1 MNRKVASRKVRSP
14 EPEVSCKLIG
24 CLPECKVIN
33 TDRISCDGS
42 LRVTLALTA
51 APDIVSNPT
60 DIVLVLDRS
69 GSMAGAPLADMK
81 LGSKTF
87 IDLIDEATDSDQDGQ
102 IGSGSRMGVV
112 SFSNTAA
119 ANAQLTTSVDTL
131 KTAVDGLSAGGS
143 TNHADAFAKAIQLFD
158 PASSNAKVIV
168 LFTDGNTTIGAPPAP
183 VAAAARAQGIIIYCI
198 GLIGSDGLDIT
209 ALNNWATDPDAS
221 HVAVTP
227 NAAGL
232 EELFAELAANI
243 SKPGATEIVIDEA
256 VNPDFVIT
264 SISSPTKGSATMLD
278 AHSLRW
284 NIAQLGVTTSESAS
298 LDFFI
303 RHVGQ
308 QSGTKLVNE
317 SITYSDKE
325 GNVVSFPKPMVSVEC
340 DIVVHPEPCPEPV
353 DLTVEGCQDS
363 VLVDLGDV
371 YLESQGRIIQ
381 MDVTIQN
388 VCPGKRVALAAILT
402 EVDQDGMEH
411 QRGMKAFT
419 IPAHSA
425 PVCRDVLVKCIK
437 FVVPEDLSVS
447 GGAMCSPRKFKARFL
462 ANNIDTDYR
471 CCESTMTL

>member
-1 MNRKVASRKVRSP
+1 MGVTNSN
-14 EPEVSCKLIG
+14 
-24 CLPECKVIN
+24 KVIN
-33 TDRISCDGS
+33 TDRMLCDGA

-69 GSMAGAPLADMK
+69 GSMTGSPLANLK
-81 LGSKTF
+81 LGANTF
-87 IDLIDEATDSDQDGQ
+87 IDLIDEATDSTKDGQ

-112 SFSNTAA
+112 SFSSTAVANT
-119 ANAQLTTSVDTL
+119 QLITSVDAL
-131 KTAVDGLSAGGS
+131 KAAVDGLSAGGS
-143 TNHADAFAKAIQLFD
+143 TNHADAFAKATQLFD
-158 PASSNAKVIV
+158 PASPNAKVMV

-198 GLIGSDGLDIT
+198 GLIGSDGLDIS
-209 ALNNWATDPDAS
+209 ALNDWATDPDAS

-227 NAAGL
+227 DAADL

-243 SKPGATEIVIDEA
+243 SKPGATDIVIDEV

-284 NIAQLGVTTSESAS
+284 NIAQLGVTASESAT

-308 QSGTKLVNE
+308 QPGTKLVNE
-317 SITYSDKE
+317 SITYSDQE
-325 GNVVSFPKPMVSVEC
+325 GNVVSFPKPTVSVEC

-371 YLESQGRIIQ
+371 YLGSQGRIIQ

-388 VCPGKRVALAAILT
+388 VCPGKRVSLAAILT

-437 FVVPEDLSVS
+437 FVVPEDLNVS
-447 GGAMCSPRKFKARFL
+447 GTAMCSPRKFKARFL

-471 CCESTMTL
+471 CCESTITL

>member
-1 MNRKVASRKVRSP
+1 MGVTNSN
-14 EPEVSCKLIG
+14 
-24 CLPECKVIN
+24 KVIN
-33 TDRISCDGS
+33 TDRILCDGA

-69 GSMAGAPLADMK
+69 GSMTGSPLANLK
-81 LGSKTF
+81 LGANTF
-87 IDLIDEATDSDQDGQ
+87 IDLIDEATDSTKDGQ

-112 SFSNTAA
+112 SFSSTAVANT
-119 ANAQLTTSVDTL
+119 QLITSVDDL
-131 KTAVDGLSAGGS
+131 KAAVDGLSAGGS
-143 TNHADAFAKAIQLFD
+143 TNHADAFAKATQLFD
-158 PASSNAKVIV
+158 PSSPNAKVMV

-198 GLIGSDGLDIT
+198 GLIGSDGLDIS
-209 ALNNWATDPDAS
+209 ALNDWATDPDAS

-227 NAAGL
+227 DAADL

-243 SKPGATEIVIDEA
+243 SKPGATDIVIDEV

-284 NIAQLGVTTSESAS
+284 NIAQLGVTASESAT

-308 QSGTKLVNE
+308 QPGTKLVNE
-317 SITYSDKE
+317 SITYSDQE
-325 GNVVSFPKPMVSVEC
+325 GNVVSFPKPTVSVEC

-371 YLESQGRIIQ
+371 YLGSQGRIIQ

-437 FVVPEDLSVS
+437 FVVPEDLNVA
-447 GGAMCSPRKFKARFL
+447 GTAMCSPRKFKARFL

-471 CCESTMTL
+471 CCESTITL

>member
-1 MNRKVASRKVRSP
+1 MGVTNSN
-14 EPEVSCKLIG
+14 
-24 CLPECKVIN
+24 KVIN
-33 TDRISCDGS
+33 TDRILCDGA

-69 GSMAGAPLADMK
+69 GSMTGSPLANLK
-81 LGSKTF
+81 LGANTF
-87 IDLIDEATDSDQDGQ
+87 IDLIDEATDSTKDGQ

-112 SFSNTAA
+112 SFSSTAVANT
-119 ANAQLTTSVDTL
+119 QLITSVDDL
-131 KTAVDGLSAGGS
+131 KAAVDGLSAGGS
-143 TNHADAFAKAIQLFD
+143 TNHADAFAKATQLFD
-158 PASSNAKVIV
+158 PASPNAKVMV

-198 GLIGSDGLDIT
+198 GLIGSDGLEIS

-227 NAAGL
+227 DAADL

-243 SKPGATEIVIDEA
+243 SKPGATDIVIDEV

-284 NIAQLGVTTSESAS
+284 NIAQLGVTASESAT

-308 QSGTKLVNE
+308 QPGTKLVNE
-317 SITYSDKE
+317 SITYSDQE
-325 GNVVSFPKPMVSVEC
+325 GNVVSFPKPTVSVEC

-371 YLESQGRIIQ
+371 YLGSQGRIIQ

-437 FVVPEDLSVS
+437 FVVPEDLNVS
-447 GGAMCSPRKFKARFL
+447 GTAMCSPRKFKARFL

-471 CCESTMTL
+471 CCESTITL

>member
-1 MNRKVASRKVRSP
+1 MGVTNSN
-14 EPEVSCKLIG
+14 
-24 CLPECKVIN
+24 KVIN
-33 TDRISCDGS
+33 TDRMLCDGA

-69 GSMAGAPLADMK
+69 GSMTGSPLANLK
-81 LGSKTF
+81 LGANTF
-87 IDLIDEATDSDQDGQ
+87 IDLIDEATDSTKDGQ

-112 SFSNTAA
+112 SFSSTAVANT
-119 ANAQLTTSVDTL
+119 QLITSVDAL
-131 KTAVDGLSAGGS
+131 KAAVDGLSAGGS
-143 TNHADAFAKAIQLFD
+143 TNHADAFAKATQLFD
-158 PASSNAKVIV
+158 PASPNAKVMV

-198 GLIGSDGLDIT
+198 GLIGSDGLDIS
-209 ALNNWATDPDAS
+209 ALNDWATDPDAS

-227 NAAGL
+227 DAADL

-243 SKPGATEIVIDEA
+243 SKPGATDIVIDEV

-284 NIAQLGVTTSESAS
+284 NIAQLGVTASESAT

-308 QSGTKLVNE
+308 QPGTKLVNE
-317 SITYSDKE
+317 SITYSDQE
-325 GNVVSFPKPMVSVEC
+325 GNVVSFPMPTVSVEC

-371 YLESQGRIIQ
+371 YLGSQGRIIQ

-437 FVVPEDLSVS
+437 FVVPEDLNVS
-447 GGAMCSPRKFKARFL
+447 GTAMCSPRKFKARFL

-471 CCESTMTL
+471 CCESTITL

>member
-1 MNRKVASRKVRSP
+1 MGVTNSN
-14 EPEVSCKLIG
+14 
-24 CLPECKVIN
+24 KVIN
-33 TDRISCDGS
+33 TDRILCDGA

-69 GSMAGAPLADMK
+69 GSMTGTPLANMK
-81 LGSKTF
+81 LGANTF
-87 IDLIDEATDSDQDGQ
+87 IDLIDEATDSTKDGQ

-112 SFSNTAA
+112 SFSNAA
-119 ANAQLTTSVDTL
+119 VTNTQLITSVDAL
-131 KTAVDGLSAGGS
+131 KAAVDGLSAGGS
-143 TNHADAFAKAIQLFD
+143 TNHADAFTKAIQLFD
-158 PASSNAKVIV
+158 PASSNAKVMV
-168 LFTDGNTTIGAPPAP
+168 MFTDGNTTIGAPPAP

-198 GLIGSDGLDIT
+198 GLIGSDGLDIS

-227 NAAGL
+227 DAADL

-243 SKPGATEIVIDEA
+243 SKPGATDIVIDEV

-284 NIAQLGVTTSESAS
+284 NIAQLGVTASESAT

-308 QSGTKLVNE
+308 QPGTKLVNE
-317 SITYSDKE
+317 SITYSDQE
-325 GNVVSFPKPMVSVEC
+325 GNVVSFPKPTVSVEC

-371 YLESQGRIIQ
+371 YLGSQGRIIQ

-437 FVVPEDLSVS
+437 FVVPEDLNVA
-447 GGAMCSPRKFKARFL
+447 GTAMCSPRKFKARFL

-471 CCESTMTL
+471 CCESTITL

>member
-1 MNRKVASRKVRSP
+1 MGVTNSN
-14 EPEVSCKLIG
+14 
-24 CLPECKVIN
+24 KVIN
-33 TDRISCDGS
+33 TDRIPCDGA

-60 DIVLVLDRS
+60 DIVLILDRS
-69 GSMAGAPLADMK
+69 GSMTGSPLADMK
-81 LGSKTF
+81 LGAKTF
-87 IDLIDEATDSDQDGQ
+87 IDIIDEATDSSKDGQ

-112 SFSNTAA
+112 SFASTAEA
-119 ANAQLTTSVDTL
+119 DTQLITSVDAL
-131 KTAVDGLSAGGS
+131 KAAVDSLSAGGN

-158 PASSNAKVIV
+158 PASANAKVMV
-168 LFTDGNTTIGAPPAP
+168 MFTDGNTTTGAPPAP

-198 GLIGSDGLDIT
+198 GLVGSDGLDIS

-227 NAAGL
+227 DAADL

-243 SKPGATEIVIDEA
+243 SKPGATDIVIDE
-256 VNPDFVIT
+256 VVSPDFVIT
-264 SISSPTKGSATMLD
+264 SISSPTKGSAAMLD

-284 NIAQLGVTTSESAS
+284 NISQLGVTSSESAS

-308 QSGTKLVNE
+308 QPGTKLVNQ

-325 GNVVSFPKPMVSVEC
+325 GNVVSFPKPTVSVEC
-340 DIVVHPEPCPEPV
+340 DIVVYPERCPEPV
-353 DLTVEGCQDS
+353 DLTVEGCRDS

-371 YLESQGRIIQ
+371 YMESQGRIIQ

-402 EVDQDGMEH
+402 EVDQEGMEH

-447 GGAMCSPRKFKARFL
+447 DGAMCSPRKFKARFL

-471 CCESTMTL
+471 CCESTITL

>member
-1 MNRKVASRKVRSP
+1 MGVTNSN
-14 EPEVSCKLIG
+14 
-24 CLPECKVIN
+24 KVIN
-33 TDRISCDGS
+33 TDRIACDGA

-60 DIVLVLDRS
+60 DIVLILDRS
-69 GSMAGAPLADMK
+69 GSMTGSPLADMK
-81 LGSKTF
+81 LGAKTF
-87 IDLIDEATDSDQDGQ
+87 IDIIDEATDSSKDGQ

-112 SFSNTAA
+112 SFASTAEA
-119 ANAQLTTSVDTL
+119 DTQLITSVDAL
-131 KTAVDGLSAGGS
+131 KAAVDSLSAGGN

-158 PASSNAKVIV
+158 PASSNARVMV
-168 LFTDGNTTIGAPPAP
+168 MFTDGNTTTGAPPAP

-198 GLIGSDGLDIT
+198 GLIGSDGLDIS

-227 NAAGL
+227 DAADL

-243 SKPGATEIVIDEA
+243 SKPGATDIVIDE
-256 VNPDFVIT
+256 VVSPDFVIT
-264 SISSPTKGSATMLD
+264 SISSPTKGSAAMLD

-284 NIAQLGVTTSESAS
+284 NISQLGVTSSESAS

-308 QSGTKLVNE
+308 QPGTKLVNQ

-325 GNVVSFPKPMVSVEC
+325 GNVVSFPKPTVSVEC
-340 DIVVHPEPCPEPV
+340 DIVVYPEKCPEPV
-353 DLTVEGCQDS
+353 DLTVEGCRDS

-371 YLESQGRIIQ
+371 YMESQGRIIQ

-402 EVDQDGMEH
+402 EVDQEGMEH

-447 GGAMCSPRKFKARFL
+447 DGAMCSPRKFKARFL

-471 CCESTMTL
+471 CCESTITL

>member
-1 MNRKVASRKVRSP
+1 MGVTNSN
-14 EPEVSCKLIG
+14 
-24 CLPECKVIN
+24 KVIN
-33 TDRISCDGS
+33 TDRILCDGA

-69 GSMAGAPLADMK
+69 GSMTGTPLANMK
-81 LGSKTF
+81 LGSNTF
-87 IDLIDEATDSDQDGQ
+87 IDLIDEATDNTKDGQ

-112 SFSNTAA
+112 SFSNAA
-119 ANAQLTTSVDTL
+119 VANTQLITSVDTL
-131 KTAVDGLSAGGS
+131 KAAVDGLSAGGS
-143 TNHADAFAKAIQLFD
+143 TNHADAFTKAIQLFD
-158 PASSNAKVIV
+158 PASSNAKVMV
-168 LFTDGNTTIGAPPAP
+168 MFTDGNTTIGAPPAP

-198 GLIGSDGLDIT
+198 GLIGSDGLDIN
-209 ALNNWATDPDAS
+209 ALNDWATDPDAS

-227 NAAGL
+227 DAADL

-243 SKPGATEIVIDEA
+243 SKPGATDIVMDEV

-264 SISSPTKGSATMLD
+264 SISSPTKGSTAMLD

-284 NIAQLGVTTSESAS
+284 NIDQLGVTASESAS

-308 QSGTKLVNE
+308 QPGTKLVNE
-317 SITYSDKE
+317 SITYSDNE
-325 GNVVSFPKPMVSVEC
+325 GNVVSFPKPTVSVEC
-340 DIVVHPEPCPEPV
+340 DIVVRPEPCPEPV

-402 EVDQDGMEH
+402 EVDQNGMEH

-471 CCESTMTL
+471 CCESTITL

>member
-1 MNRKVASRKVRSP
+1 MGVTNSNKV
-14 EPEVSCKLIG
+14 VST
-24 CLPECKVIN
+24 E
-33 TDRISCDGS
+33 RILCDGA

-69 GSMAGAPLADMK
+69 GSMTGSPLANLK
-81 LGSKTF
+81 LGANTF
-87 IDLIDEATDSDQDGQ
+87 IDLIDEATDSTKDGQ

-112 SFSNTAA
+112 SFSSTAVANT
-119 ANAQLTTSVDTL
+119 QLITSVDAL
-131 KTAVDGLSAGGS
+131 KAAVDGLSAGGS
-143 TNHADAFAKAIQLFD
+143 TNHADAFSKATQLFD
-158 PASSNAKVIV
+158 PASPNAKVMV

-198 GLIGSDGLDIT
+198 GLIGSDGLDIS

-227 NAAGL
+227 DAADL

-243 SKPGATEIVIDEA
+243 SKPGATDIVIDEV

-284 NIAQLGVTTSESAS
+284 NIAQLGVTASESAT

-308 QSGTKLVNE
+308 QPGTKLVNE
-317 SITYSDKE
+317 SITYSDQE
-325 GNVVSFPKPMVSVEC
+325 GNVVSFPKPTVSVEC

-371 YLESQGRIIQ
+371 YLGSQGRIIQ

-437 FVVPEDLSVS
+437 FVVPEDLNVS
-447 GGAMCSPRKFKARFL
+447 GTAMCSPRKFKARFL

-471 CCESTMTL
+471 CCESTITL

>member
-1 MNRKVASRKVRSP
+1 MGVTNSN
-14 EPEVSCKLIG
+14 
-24 CLPECKVIN
+24 KVIN
-33 TDRISCDGS
+33 TDRILCDGA

-69 GSMAGAPLADMK
+69 GSMTGSPLADMK
-81 LGSKTF
+81 LGANTF
-87 IDLIDEATDSDQDGQ
+87 IDLIDEATNSTKDGQ

-112 SFSNTAA
+112 SFSSTAVANT
-119 ANAQLTTSVDTL
+119 QLITSVDAL
-131 KTAVDGLSAGGS
+131 KAAVDGLSAGGS
-143 TNHADAFAKAIQLFD
+143 TNHADAFAKATQLF
-158 PASSNAKVIV
+158 
-168 LFTDGNTTIGAPPAP
+168 
-183 VAAAARAQGIIIYCI
+183 
-198 GLIGSDGLDIT
+198 
-209 ALNNWATDPDAS
+209 DPDAS

-227 NAAGL
+227 DAADL

-243 SKPGATEIVIDEA
+243 SKPGATDIVIDEV

-284 NIAQLGVTTSESAS
+284 NIAQLGVTASESAT

-308 QSGTKLVNE
+308 QPGTKLVNE
-317 SITYSDKE
+317 SITYSDQE
-325 GNVVSFPKPMVSVEC
+325 GNVVSFPKPTVSVEC
-340 DIVVHPEPCPEPV
+340 DIVMHPEPCPEPV

-371 YLESQGRIIQ
+371 YLGSQGRIIQ

-425 PVCRDVLVKCIK
+425 PVCRDVRVKCIK
-437 FVVPEDLSVS
+437 FVVPEDLNVS
-447 GGAMCSPRKFKARFL
+447 GAAMCSPRKFKARFL

-471 CCESTMTL
+471 CCESTITL